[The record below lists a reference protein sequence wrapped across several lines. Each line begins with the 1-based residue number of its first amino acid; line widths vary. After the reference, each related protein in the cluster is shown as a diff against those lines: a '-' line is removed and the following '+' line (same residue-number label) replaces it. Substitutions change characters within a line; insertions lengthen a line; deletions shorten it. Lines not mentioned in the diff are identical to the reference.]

1 MMREQGGV
9 TRVDFISP
17 SVPKG
22 LGACVFLV
30 IKWLTLSICWRGR
43 GFIHLQIKCYSPLG
57 DIVPFLENLT
67 KQGLEQ

>member
-30 IKWLTLSICWRGR
+30 IKWLTFSICWRGR
-43 GFIHLQIKCYSPLG
+43 GFIHLQMYIKYYYLG
-57 DIVPFLENLT
+57 TLERR
-67 KQGLEQ
+67 